1 MDQLQSGGST
11 SFDEQSI
18 RLRGSVAAPWPGCA
32 NVGVGDFAVDGA
44 EAVMVRS
51 ARMRATRGSAWRA
64 GSSLTDERAAWWC
77 PALAATRRSSTLC
90 RDATADAQAA
100 CNHGVSRRISCDI
113 AGFAS
118 FVPRRRRDA
127 PMKCN
132 PKKNPRRTGGLSR
145 TLEREKGFEQT
156 SRVNS
161 NRATVHAFLPLH
173 PVPQAF
179 PLIVALPALP
189 QGSPSLPQ
197 VLGDIRETLA
207 ACWDAVCLARP
218 KP

>member
-90 RDATADAQAA
+90 RDAMADAQAA
-100 CNHGVSRRISCDI
+100 CNPGVSRRITRRV
-113 AGFAS
+113 AEFAS
-118 FVPRRRRDA
+118 LIPWQKRDA
-127 PMKCN
+127 PLRCK
-132 PKKNPRRTGGLSR
+132 
-145 TLEREKGFEQT
+145 
-156 SRVNS
+156 
-161 NRATVHAFLPLH
+161 
-173 PVPQAF
+173 
-179 PLIVALPALP
+179 
-189 QGSPSLPQ
+189 
-197 VLGDIRETLA
+197 
-207 ACWDAVCLARP
+207 
-218 KP
+218 